1 MRQWGKNGHM
11 ETWEFE
17 ADLWPWKDETDAW
30 IFVTAPPDVTEE
42 IREASI
48 ATGPPRGF
56 GSVRVEARIGTTTW
70 RTSVFP
76 GQEGYALPIKKDVR
90 RREDLQV
97 GDRALVSITLV

>member
-1 MRQWGKNGHM
+1 M

-17 ADLWPWKDETDAW
+17 AELWPWKDETDAW
-30 IFVTAPPDVTEE
+30 IFVTAPPEVTED

>member
-1 MRQWGKNGHM
+1 MD
-11 ETWEFE
+11 TWEFE
-17 ADLWPWKDETDAW
+17 AELWPWKDETDAR
-30 IFVTAPPDVTEE
+30 IFVTALPVVTEE

-76 GQEGYALPIKKDVR
+76 GRHGYALPLKQDVR
-90 RREDLQV
+90 RRETLAV
-97 GDRALVSITLV
+97 GDRALVTISLV

>member
-1 MRQWGKNGHM
+1 M

-30 IFVTAPPDVTEE
+30 IFVTAPPDVAEE

-48 ATGPPRGF
+48 MTGPPRGF
-56 GSVRVEARIGTTTW
+56 GAVKVEARIGATTW

-76 GQEGYALPIKKDVR
+76 SSVFPDQQGYALPLKKDVR
-90 RREDLQV
+90 RREVLQV
-97 GDRALVSITLV
+97 GDRAIVAITLV

>member
-1 MRQWGKNGHM
+1 MD
-11 ETWEFE
+11 TWEFE
-17 ADLWPWKDETDAW
+17 AELWPWKDETDAR
-30 IFVTAPPDVTEE
+30 IFVTAPPEVTEE
-42 IREASI
+42 IREATI

-90 RREDLQV
+90 RREALAV
-97 GDRALVSITLV
+97 GDLARVALTLL